1 MTDSSEPQPAVPGR
15 LRRPRPAFVRPRW
28 WPLPACVLLGTACGL
43 SYGLL
48 AQPEYASTSYAVV
61 TADKGVDPAAALGYA
76 QSYGRLATSDATL
89 TYARGAA
96 GEPVRELRTHVR
108 SETSPDSPMIAI
120 TGTSAD
126 PRRAADIAEAVTEA
140 VIVSSGHVA
149 KNTGVKLIKFSHAV
163 RPVEPVSPSVPL
175 GTAVGASAGGLIGGL
190 VLLVRPGPGR
200 RGATA
205 QVPGPAQA
213 DATAPADGRELVR

>member
-1 MTDSSEPQPAVPGR
+1 MTDSPEPQPTDPGR
-15 LRRPRPAFVRPRW
+15 RPRRLRPAFVPPRW
-28 WPLPACVLLGTACGL
+28 WPLPACVLIGTACGL

-48 AQPEYASTSYAVV
+48 ARPEYASTSYAMV
-61 TADKGVDPAAALGYA
+61 TAGKDIDPAAALGYA

-89 TYARGAA
+89 AYARGAA

-126 PRRAADIAEAVTEA
+126 PRRAADIANAVTEA
-140 VIVSSGHVA
+140 VVVSSGHVA
-149 KNTGVKLIKFSHAV
+149 KDTGVKLIKFSDAV

-190 VLLVRPGPGR
+190 VLLVRPRPGR
-200 RGATA
+200 RDVTA

-213 DATAPADGRELVR
+213 APADERELVR